1 MNEFKAG
8 DLVYSPTEGMQV
20 YQVVWRDNVNTY
32 QIGVGTQTFT
42 KQGMCINS
50 QNHPSIFHATKENQA
65 LLESL
70 YGVKFDDPP
79 LSDKEKV
86 IEALKNANGKPVLC
100 WVWGNLYDTW
110 MIRAIN
116 LYIAGEGFYTHATT
130 VCYREAKPLTPD
142 EFVLA

>member
-8 DLVYSPTEGMQV
+8 DMVYSPTEGTRV
-20 YQVVWRDNVNTY
+20 L
-32 QIGVGTQTFT
+32 QIIPYNDSEYPIFVGNKSFTTFGLHLCSDHC
-42 KQGMCINS
+42 Q
-50 QNHPSIFHATKENQA
+50 SIFHATKENQA
-65 LLESL
+65 LLEAL

-100 WVWGNLYDTW
+100 WASNSQEFWCLQGITSHHPINGFLSLYGGYWSYTKP
-110 MIRAIN
+110 
-116 LYIAGEGFYTHATT
+116 IA
-130 VCYREAKPLTPD
+130 PD

>member
-1 MNEFKAG
+1 MSNFKAG
-8 DLVYSPTEGMQV
+8 MHVYSPTEGTDILQV
-20 YQVVWRDNVNTY
+20 IATDDLMYPIEVGDKSFTECGMYHNTDHY
-32 QIGVGTQTFT
+32 
-42 KQGMCINS
+42 
-50 QNHPSIFHATKENQA
+50 PSIFHATKENQA

-100 WVWGNLYDTW
+100 WASNSQEFWCLQGITSHHPINGFLSLYGGHW
-110 MIRAIN
+110 S
-116 LYIAGEGFYTHATT
+116 Y
-130 VCYREAKPLTPD
+130 AKPIAPD